1 MGEAIFELGVLFAK
15 ALGILMNLVIV
26 IIFVAGAV
34 LLVAYIV
41 SSNAYRR
48 VMLACNYPHPAAA
61 WVPIWREWAIAACAI
76 GAEKSVNLAGVS
88 IPAVIVKL
96 WYPLYH
102 LVRYV
107 PVVGRAI
114 SYPLCILARA
124 WIFTV
129 LFAKLQRK
137 ELHEC
142 VGLGV
147 LSGFFP
153 IIAWVIFLKD
163 AQPPAYSLGN

>member
-1 MGEAIFELGVLFAK
+1 MGEAVVELIQLFAK
-15 ALGILMNLVIV
+15 GLGDLMILALV

-34 LLVAYIV
+34 LLAAYIV
-41 SSNAYRR
+41 SSIAYRR
-48 VMLACNYPHPAAA
+48 VMLACNYTHPVAA
-61 WVPIWREWAIAACAI
+61 WIPLWREWAIAACAT
-76 GAEKSVNLAGVS
+76 GAEKSVALAGVS

-114 SYPLCILARA
+114 SYPLCVLARA

-147 LSGFFP
+147 VSGFFP

-163 AQPPAYSLGN
+163 AQPPTYSLGY